1 MRERFEGQRG
11 RQLLVE
17 TLAEQ
22 KLVAGNLALAEEIAS
37 VGELTEVLK
46 EAAII
51 AQGADDND
59 VYFVV
64 AGSFV
69 VLVNGKPI
77 ARRSVNDH
85 VGEMSAIQPSQRRSA
100 TLLAEEVSVVV
111 KVTEEQFSR
120 LGSLYP
126 EIYRGVA
133 KELARR
139 LMQRNALV
147 TTAREK
153 VHIFI
158 ISSAE
163 ALEIA
168 RTVQAC
174 FERDP
179 FDVVVWTDG
188 VFRASHYAVESLEKE
203 VDQSDFAIAI
213 AQPDDV
219 TVSRGTA
226 ASTARDNVVFELGF
240 CMGRLGRHR
249 SILMEPRGEE
259 PQLPSDLSGIT
270 TISYKY
276 DRKNLAAAVGPAC
289 HRIRQIIEDLGPIN

>member
-126 EIYRGVA
+126 EIYRGV
-133 KELARR
+133 
-139 LMQRNALV
+139 
-147 TTAREK
+147 
-153 VHIFI
+153 
-158 ISSAE
+158 
-163 ALEIA
+163 
-168 RTVQAC
+168 
-174 FERDP
+174 
-179 FDVVVWTDG
+179 
-188 VFRASHYAVESLEKE
+188 
-203 VDQSDFAIAI
+203 
-213 AQPDDV
+213 
-219 TVSRGTA
+219 
-226 ASTARDNVVFELGF
+226 
-240 CMGRLGRHR
+240 
-249 SILMEPRGEE
+249 
-259 PQLPSDLSGIT
+259 
-270 TISYKY
+270 
-276 DRKNLAAAVGPAC
+276 
-289 HRIRQIIEDLGPIN
+289 